1 MQYRAARIFTMPGY
15 CSKASMYP
23 KRGVPV
29 WGTAAQVVSR

>member
-1 MQYRAARIFTMPGY
+1 MQYGAPQIFTMPGY
-15 CSKASMYP
+15 DSKASMYP